1 MNTFP
6 VSSLAACSSEPSR
19 LDLFLGVQDGSVW
32 HRVFDGSWR
41 TRQPLGR
48 PWLTSGPS
56 RGDWLSAVSPADG
69 RIELFA
75 LDGGRHVWRRCLT
88 DDSWEDEWSY
98 LGPLAGDTPVD
109 GFTVVATEPED
120 LRLIFGRNEHNGGTA
135 GLLVTGE
142 ETAWHSALASA
153 QRLQAV
159 AVAPGEFDLYLADVA
174 GQRYVRQRF
183 SDGRPTEWTDLGRP
197 PEDGTMSPGFAVAGR
212 DFFAAGQ
219 EGLWHRGP
227 QDPPV
232 WENLGGDLT
241 AGAAASPQVA
251 AVSQG
256 GVTDVF
262 ALWAGTAVLHRSLG
276 RARSGWRLVDVWD
289 AGTDGHRV
297 LRPQDLVTLTV
308 RSTGLGKRVRPDGE
322 VELLAGGSG
331 GLLIVDFP
339 PQHIAESAL
348 DAGTSRAAYLAG
360 PSRLCFALRQGTVVL
375 SAEGLL
381 DAMQRLTLVTDQAST
396 GQEVSRIELPWRL
409 LSALRQGTKCVHRTK
424 PATGSG
430 GATELWHSR
439 LTPTETGGRLGLRP
453 RAAVPEPTGGA
464 PDTPL
469 HGWVEQIVAAGT
481 GQPVEVDQLMLS
493 AYGAWFAASGRWP
506 ELSWSH
512 GASMGRDYHVEV
524 VKQGTLFPFGHRAAY
539 VRLVE
544 RRFEQGQEPVAA
556 LRKRELLVVTE
567 PGRQYGIGD
576 GGRHE
581 RAFPFQYVTLHPTR
595 VTELDT
601 PNWIGGWGFWPT
613 QEGTD
618 VLFTAMADAGGE
630 TVSLRLPLLF
640 VGATVGGGPSAKT
653 LDDEYAAGP
662 RAAGQRAMG
671 RPTAEIDRRIPL
683 AMRSATE
690 ALPGAVQEVQSM
702 TFGGVGVPPGPGGAG
717 FHPTVTQLEV
727 GLPAVRQLI
736 GPMPPVPAKFSGPFL
751 AAPPGATPPDAMLD
765 LLQAKR
771 LDFGSAGERAGLLA
785 TPKMTVD
792 QVSRDLGPVVGGPI
806 TDPSDLFDQDATLF
820 GIVPLREVI
829 AQVTGKPKIVW
840 SRSGGTASATLT
852 WTEQLRHDVA
862 PFYHGP
868 ESSILLTVES
878 QLVSGRPVSHTT
890 GQITDFSL
898 EIPSSESPLVK
909 LAFNHVKFQADSGE
923 RPRLTCDLA
932 AAEIGGDLKF
942 LQTIAQD
949 ILKSLGGG
957 PRIEASSTQIK
968 STYSVCVPKVPLLV
982 FTAQNLLIQSGI
994 TLSLTDKPVTIDFA
1008 FGTRE
1013 RPFLVTVAGFGGGG
1027 YLELGVSAGGS
1038 DAGLRRFVGGIEFGA
1053 ALAMDFG
1060 IASGEVHVFGGVVC
1074 ALRDG
1079 ATEITGYLRVGGS
1092 VRVLGLIGVSI
1103 ELTMSLTY
1111 HADTNELSG
1120 SARLVITVDL
1130 TFWSTSVTLSCHKRF
1145 KADLLAARA
1154 DTGLTGTADGLPAA
1168 VPPGASVETALGK
1181 QGSHYPWRDYCRAF
1195 TGT

>member
-1 MNTFP
+1 MST
-6 VSSLAACSSEPSR
+6 
-19 LDLFLGVQDGSVW
+19 
-32 HRVFDGSWR
+32 
-41 TRQPLGR
+41 
-48 PWLTSGPS
+48 
-56 RGDWLSAVSPADG
+56 ADG

-75 LDGGRHVWRRCLT
+75 LDDGRHVWRRRLADGC
-88 DDSWEDEWSY
+88 WEDDWSY

-109 GFTVVATEPED
+109 SFTVVAAAEPED
-120 LRLIFGRNEHNGGTA
+120 LRLVFGRSEPGGETA
-135 GLLVTGE
+135 GLLVAGE
-142 ETAWHSALASA
+142 EAAWHSALGSA
-153 QRLQAV
+153 RRLQAV
-159 AVAPGEFDLYLADVA
+159 AVAPGEFDLYLADVL
-174 GQRYVRQRF
+174 GQRYLRQRF
-183 SDGRPTEWTDLGRP
+183 SGGRPTERADLGRP
-197 PEDGTMSPGFAVAGR
+197 PEESISTGFAVAGR

-227 QDPPV
+227 EDPPV

-241 AGAAASPQVA
+241 ASAGASPQVT
-251 AVSQG
+251 AVSRG

-276 RARSGWRLVDVWD
+276 HARSGWRLVDVWD

-308 RSTGLGKRVRPDGE
+308 RGAGLSKRVRPDGE
-322 VELLAGGSG
+322 VELAAGGTG

-348 DAGTSRAAYLAG
+348 GSGTSRQAYLAG
-360 PSRLCFALRQGTVVL
+360 SSRLCFALRQGKVVL

-381 DAMQRLTLVTDQAST
+381 DAMQRLTLVTDPAFT

-409 LSALRQGTKCVHRTK
+409 LSALRQGTTCVHRTK
-424 PATGSG
+424 PATGAAG
-430 GATELWHSR
+430 VTELWHSR
-439 LTPTETGGRLGLRP
+439 LIAEGSGPLVLRP

-469 HGWVEQIVAAGT
+469 HGWVEQIAAAGA
-481 GQPVEVDQLMLS
+481 GNPGRPVEVDQLMLS

-512 GASMGRDYHVEV
+512 GAAMGRDYHVEI

-544 RRFEQGQEPVAA
+544 RRFEQGGEPLAA

-567 PGRQYGIGD
+567 PGRPYGIGG

-581 RAFPFQYVTLHPTR
+581 RAFPFQYVTLDPTR

-601 PNWIGGWGFWPT
+601 PSWIGGWGFWPT

-618 VLFTAMADAGGE
+618 VRFTAMADAGAE

-640 VGATVGGGPSAKT
+640 VGATGSGGPSAAT
-653 LDDEYAAGP
+653 LDAEYAAGP

-671 RPTAEIDRRIPL
+671 RPTAEVGRRIPL
-683 AMRSATE
+683 AMRTATE

-702 TFGGVGVPPGPGGAG
+702 AFGGVGVPPGPGGVG
-717 FHPTVTQLEV
+717 FYPTVTQLAV

-736 GPMPPVPAKFSGPFL
+736 GPIPPVPAKFSRPFL
-751 AAPPGATPPDAMLD
+751 EASPGSTPPDAILD
-765 LLQAKR
+765 LLEAKR

-785 TPKMTVD
+785 APKMTVN
-792 QVSRDLGPVVGGPI
+792 QVSRELGPVVGGAIVNPR
-806 TDPSDLFDQDATLF
+806 DLFDQDATLF
-820 GIVPLREVI
+820 GIVPLRDVI
-829 AQVTGKPKIVW
+829 DRVTGKPKIVW

-852 WTEQLRHDVA
+852 WSEGLSRDVA
-862 PFYHGP
+862 PFYHSLN
-868 ESSILLTVES
+868 SSILLTVES
-878 QLVSGRPVSHTT
+878 QLVAGRPVSHTT
-890 GQITDFSL
+890 GRISDFSL
-898 EIPSSESPLVK
+898 EIPSRQSALVK
-909 LAFNHVKFQADSGE
+909 LTFRTVQFTADSGD

-932 AAEIGGDLKF
+932 AAELGGDLKF
-942 LQTIAQD
+942 LQTIAKD
-949 ILKSLGGG
+949 VLKSLGGG
-957 PRIEASSTQIK
+957 PRIEASSTEIR

-982 FTAQNLLIQSGI
+982 FTAQNLLIQSGV
-994 TLSLTDKPVTIDFA
+994 TLPLTGQPVTIDFA

-1027 YLELGVSAGGS
+1027 YLELGMSAGGS
-1038 DAGLRRFVGGIEFGA
+1038 GAGLRRFVGGIEFGA

-1074 ALRDG
+1074 ALQNGKTD
-1079 ATEITGYLRVGGS
+1079 ITGYLRVGGS

-1145 KADLLAARA
+1145 KADLLLAGA
-1154 DTGLTGTADGLPAA
+1154 DTGLTGPADGLPAVA
-1168 VPPGASVETALGK
+1168 PPGASVETALGQ